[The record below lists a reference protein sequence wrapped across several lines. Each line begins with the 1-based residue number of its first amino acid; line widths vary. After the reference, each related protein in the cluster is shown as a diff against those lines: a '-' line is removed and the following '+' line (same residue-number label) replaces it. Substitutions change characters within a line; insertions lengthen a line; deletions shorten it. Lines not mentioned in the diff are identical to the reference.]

1 MLVAGRGIATSR
13 TSLQEETARAL
24 EGHVYR
30 GGRESKPEESDGG
43 DEADEEAN
51 EGQEVGEGDDDLV
64 GADVRIVLDCC

>member
-1 MLVAGRGIATSR
+1 LLVAGRGIATSR

-30 GGRESKPEESDGG
+30 GGGREPEESGGG

-51 EGQEVGEGDDDLV
+51 EESEVVGEGDDDLV
-64 GADVRIVLDCC
+64 GADVRVVLDCC

>member
-24 EGHVYR
+24 EGHVCR
-30 GGRESKPEESDGG
+30 EGGREPEDSDGG

-51 EGQEVGEGDDDLV
+51 GSEVVGEGDDDLV
-64 GADVRIVLDCC
+64 GADVRVVLDCC

>member
-24 EGHVYR
+24 EGHVCE
-30 GGRESKPEESDGG
+30 GGRGPEESDGG

-51 EGQEVGEGDDDLV
+51 ERGEVDEGDDDLV